1 MTRLKGTEIFIES
14 WESEA
19 LITIL
24 GRKIRDLKRPKPDYV
39 QKELQDEILA
49 LKGLLPIIL
58 TETTLLFSEITKALI
73 SKIHKA
79 VKMDANA
86 IVMVIPLY
94 DSTDENFKVATVNPH
109 QNNPMEGLE
118 IGIEATGR
126 LLKEVQL

>member
-14 WESEA
+14 SESEA

-24 GRKIRDLKRPKPDYV
+24 ERKIRDLKRPKSDYV
-39 QKELQDEILA
+39 QKELQEEILA

-73 SKIHKA
+73 SKIHEA

-86 IVMVIPLY
+86 IVMVIPLHE
-94 DSTDENFKVATVNPH
+94 SADEIFKVATVNPH
-109 QNNPMEGLE
+109 RNNPMEGLE
-118 IGIEATGR
+118 IGIEANGR
-126 LLKEVQL
+126 ILKEVQL